1 VSKIPRAGQA
11 SYRYWTAPEV
21 ERLLELVGETPFVH
35 VCREW
40 NRWANKEGIPNRSP
54 QSIRK
59 KLTGLGESTVCL
71 GRWVRLGD
79 VAHLLGKDRST
90 IQKWANAGWV
100 SYIVYGH
107 QSCILRADLRRL
119 ARERPI
125 LFAGCD
131 RQGLVQLLEDEDLA
145 ESILAAY
152 PQRYQSSINGK
163 RVLWVD
169 RMQAFPSYAA
179 AGRAAHICSKAIRL
193 GVIEGRP
200 VCGYRFVLLG
210 PDGRQA
216 AA

>member
-1 VSKIPRAGQA
+1 MSKPRAGQS
-11 SYRYWTAPEV
+11 SYRYWTDPEV
-21 ERLLELVGETPFVH
+21 ERLLELVGETPFVQ

-59 KLTGLGESTVCL
+59 KLTCMGESTVCL

-79 VAHLLGKDRST
+79 AARLLGKDRST
-90 IQKWANAGWV
+90 IQKWALDGLVNRYRAG
-100 SYIVYGH
+100 S

-119 ARERPI
+119 ARERPR

-131 RQGLVQLLEDEDLA
+131 RRGLVQLLQDEDLA
-145 ESILAAY
+145 DDILAAY

-169 RMQAFPSYAA
+169 RMQTFPSYAA
-179 AGRAAHICSKAIRL
+179 AGRAAHVCSKAIRL